1 MNAFRAVVFDLDG
14 TLIDTLADL
23 GASMNQTLEENGF
36 PQWPLD
42 SYRQMV
48 GNGMRRLT
56 ERALRNSASPENVE
70 RILKRF
76 LVVYDQN
83 CTRMSKPY
91 EGVLELASALRR
103 ASVSLAVVTN
113 KTEEQAQKIVRHFF
127 GPDQFFPVF
136 GNIPGRKT
144 KPDPAATWEA
154 LEKLHIQ
161 SEEALFVGDSNV
173 DVETAKNAGLPCAG
187 AVWGFR
193 GAEELRQAGADWLIK
208 QPLDLLKLIV
218 HT

>member
-23 GASMNQTLEENGF
+23 GTSMNQTLKENGF

-56 ERALRNSASPENVE
+56 ERAVGSYATPENVE
-70 RILKRF
+70 KILERF
-76 LVVYDQN
+76 LIVYDQN
-83 CTRMSKPY
+83 CTRLSVPY
-91 EGVLELASALRR
+91 EGIPELVDRLYQ
-103 ASVSLAVVTN
+103 ASVALVVVTN
-113 KTEEQAQKIVRHFF
+113 KTEQQAQKIIRHFF
-127 GPDQFFPVF
+127 DPEQFSAVY
-136 GNIPGRKT
+136 GNISGRKT

-154 LEKLHIQ
+154 LEKLHVQ
-161 SEEALFVGDSNV
+161 PEEALFVGDSNV

-193 GAEELRQAGADWLIK
+193 GAEELRQAGADWLVK

>member
-91 EGVLELASALRR
+91 EGVPEL
-103 ASVSLAVVTN
+103 
-113 KTEEQAQKIVRHFF
+113 
-127 GPDQFFPVF
+127 
-136 GNIPGRKT
+136 
-144 KPDPAATWEA
+144 
-154 LEKLHIQ
+154 
-161 SEEALFVGDSNV
+161 
-173 DVETAKNAGLPCAG
+173 TA
-187 AVWGFR
+187 W
-193 GAEELRQAGADWLIK
+193 
-208 QPLDLLKLIV
+208 
-218 HT
+218 